1 MREGGREGGSVC
13 VCEQVLLG
21 RRQKSSRGHSQAVS
35 SQTSESKQRPTL
47 VPTRS
52 SVRTPSV
59 PTTGVSSNTKA
70 SHSTPIHCRPALV
83 PTHSHVVCHALR
95 TCHSGLP
102 KHHATPQPHTHIL
115 LSTSSV
121 PATAACPNNTQL
133 HTNTITC
140 RSARLQYPPKGP
152 AQTSRNST
160 ATHSHLAQHVFSTR
174 HSGLPKHHATP
185 QPHTHVSFSTS
196 SVPATGAFQNR
207 VSLFRSPLRVAVTF
221 ASSRATR
228 ACRLGSS
235 TRSTKARSVL
245 ATLLRSSADRR
256 CARP

>member
-1 MREGGREGGSVC
+1 M
-13 VCEQVLLG
+13 CEQVLLG

-102 KHHATPQPHTHIL
+102 KQHATPH
-115 LSTSSV
+115 
-121 PATAACPNNTQL
+121 
-133 HTNTITC
+133 
-140 RSARLQYPPKGP
+140 
-152 AQTSRNST
+152 
-160 ATHSHLAQHVFSTR
+160 QHN
-174 HSGLPKHHATP
+174 
-185 QPHTHVSFSTS
+185 HVSFSTS
-196 SVPATGAFQNR
+196 SVPAKGACPNITQLHSHTLTCR
-207 VSLFRSPLRVAVTF
+207 SARLQCPPRGPSRTVSACSAAPSVWLSRLRPAELRVLAGSAAAHAAQRHV
-221 ASSRATR
+221 
-228 ACRLGSS
+228 ACWP
-235 TRSTKARSVL
+235 
-245 ATLLRSSADRR
+245 R
-256 CARP
+256 C